1 MNDRFSADDL
11 PRRPGSAPPRSPW
24 PIDLAHTKP
33 FRFGDVEVRPASRE
47 VVRGDRH
54 ELLEPLVMQVLV
66 ALANARSEILSR
78 DDLIDACW
86 GGRAVSDDAINRVI
100 SRLRALGRAFEAF
113 EVETITKV
121 GYRLVARDGDD
132 AVPDRAIN
140 RLAPGG
146 ASIGRRNILI
156 ASGAA
161 VAAVA
166 AGGVWLLNRAPSGS
180 SSKIEELIAQ
190 ARAATREGMPD
201 DMARAAALYR
211 LATERDPDSAAAW
224 GGLAAVYRFQWEF
237 SPPEEAPAMAA
248 RARSAARRALELDP
262 GNGDAHATLAGLIP
276 MFGNWAQAEAEMR
289 RVLARHPDRIRI
301 RLARML
307 ADTGRLR
314 EALEHVRL
322 AVAAEPD
329 VPRVRN
335 FYGRLLQDTGRNDE
349 ADRVFVA
356 ALERWPR
363 HLLLWFSRFYF
374 LAYTG
379 RPQTA
384 LAFAAERNGRPVGVP
399 DRVFD
404 IALGS
409 AKALAT
415 RAPADV
421 DAAVARHLAAV
432 PDGAAFAE
440 NAVTF
445 CSAVGRLDE
454 AFQVIEAYFFGRGMV
469 ISDSRYGPETA
480 TYTPRYNRQCYFL
493 FYAPSAPIR
502 TDPRFASLVRELGL
516 ETYWRRRGTVP
527 DYRRT

>member
-1 MNDRFSADDL
+1 MA
-11 PRRPGSAPPRSPW
+11 PRPSPW
-24 PIDLAHTKP
+24 TIDLAHIRP
-33 FRFGDVEVRPASRE
+33 FTTGDVEVRPASRE
-47 VVRGDRH
+47 VVRGDQR

-66 ALANARSEILSR
+66 ALANARGEILSR

-86 GGRAVSDDAINRVI
+86 GGRAVTDDAINRVI
-100 SRLRALGRAFEAF
+100 SRLRALTRTFDSFEI
-113 EVETITKV
+113 ETITKV
-121 GYRLVARDGDD
+121 GYRLVTRDSAD
-132 AVPDRAIN
+132 AAADRATN
-140 RLAPGG
+140 RLPPRSA
-146 ASIGRRNILI
+146 AIGRRNLLI
-156 ASGAA
+156 AGGGA

-166 AGGVWLLNRAPSGS
+166 AGGVWLVNRAPSRS
-180 SSKIEELIAQ
+180 SSEIEQLISQ

-211 LATERDPDSAAAW
+211 VATEKDPDNAAAW
-224 GGLAAVYRFQWEF
+224 GGLASVYRFQWEF

-248 RARSAARRALELDP
+248 RARSAARRALELDQD
-262 GNGDAHATLAGLIP
+262 NGDAHATLAGLIP
-276 MFGNWAQAEAEMR
+276 IFGNWAQAEAQMR
-289 RVLARHPDRIRI
+289 RVLAGHPDRIRV

-314 EALEHVRL
+314 EALEHARL

-384 LAFAAERNGRPVGVP
+384 LAFAAERNSRPVGVP

-409 AKALAT
+409 ARALAT

-432 PDGAAFAE
+432 PEGVAYAE

-445 CSAVGRLDE
+445 CSAAGRLDE
-454 AFQVIEAYFFGRGMV
+454 AFQVIESYFFGRGTV
-469 ISDSRYGPETA
+469 ISDSRFGPETA

-502 TDPRFASLVRELGL
+502 TDPRFANLVRDLGL
-516 ETYWRRRGTVP
+516 ETYWRRTGTVP

>member
-11 PRRPGSAPPRSPW
+11 PRRPGSAPQKSPW
-24 PIDLAHTKP
+24 PVDLAHVRP
-33 FRFGDVEVRPASRE
+33 FSIGKVEVRPATRE
-47 VVRGDRH
+47 VLSADGREV
-54 ELLEPLVMQVLV
+54 LEPLVMQVLV
-66 ALANARSEILSR
+66 ALASARGEILSR

-100 SRLRALGRAFEAF
+100 SRLRALGRALDAF
-113 EVETITKV
+113 DVETITKV
-121 GYRLVARDGDD
+121 GYRLMEKSRDRSDLPYGHS
-132 AVPDRAIN
+132 AERRV
-140 RLAPGG
+140 PGG
-146 ASIGRRNILI
+146 IGRRRLI
-156 ASGAA
+156 AAAGA
-161 VAAVA
+161 VATVA
-166 AGGVWLLNRAPSGS
+166 AGGLWLFNRPTNAS
-180 SSKIEELIAQ
+180 SPEVERLIAQ

-211 LATERDPDSAAAW
+211 LATEKDPDSAQAW
-224 GGLAAVYRFQWEF
+224 GGLAAIYRFQWEF

-248 RARSAARRALELDP
+248 RARSAAKRALEIDP
-262 GNGDAHATLAGLIP
+262 DNGDAQAAVAGLTP
-276 MFGNWAQAEAEMR
+276 MFGNWAQAEVELR
-289 RVLARHPDRIRI
+289 RVLERHPQQVRIRVG
-301 RLARML
+301 RLL

-314 EALEHVRL
+314 AALEVVGQAVR
-322 AVAAEPD
+322 ADPD
-329 VPRVRN
+329 VPRAQN
-335 FYGRLLQDTGRNDE
+335 FYARLLQDNGRIEESDQ
-349 ADRVFVA
+349 AFQA

-374 LAYTG
+374 FAYTG

-384 LAFAAERNGRPVGVP
+384 LAFAAERNGRPIGVP

-415 RAPADV
+415 RTPTDV

-432 PDGAAFAE
+432 QEGAAYAE

-454 AFQVIEAYFFGRGMV
+454 AYQIIDSYFFGRGPA
-469 ISDSRYGPETA
+469 ISDSRFGPETA

-493 FYAPSAPIR
+493 FYGPSAPLR
-502 TDPRFASLVRELGL
+502 ADPRFENLVREVGL
-516 ETYWRRRGTVP
+516 EAYWRKTRVVP
-527 DYRRT
+527 DYRRA